1 MKMRGDGKKGGVGG
15 SKRRASSKVGRF
27 LNNAIV
33 GAYVCDK
40 CFS

>member
-27 LNNAIV
+27 
-33 GAYVCDK
+33 
-40 CFS
+40 